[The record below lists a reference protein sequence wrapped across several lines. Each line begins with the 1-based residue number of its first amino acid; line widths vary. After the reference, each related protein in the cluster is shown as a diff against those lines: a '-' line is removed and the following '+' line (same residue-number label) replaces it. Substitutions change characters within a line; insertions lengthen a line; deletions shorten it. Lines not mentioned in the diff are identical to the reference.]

1 MSRDEEVEACF
12 KENPQLLEMS
22 LKQLGLYFFIQGELS
37 NSRAREAAENLY
49 FQALRFI
56 SDEDKK
62 RLKGQLG
69 SLYRESEAEIKKLN
83 IEEE

>member
-12 KENPQLLEMS
+12 RENPKLVEMS

-37 NSRAREAAENLY
+37 NSNAREAAENLY
-49 FQALRFI
+49 SQAVRFI
-56 SDEDKK
+56 SEEDRK

-69 SLYRESEAEIKKLN
+69 VMYREPVAEIKKLTVK
-83 IEEE
+83 EK